1 MMFKNI
7 LPIAATTVLS
17 LFAATGLAGAGESN
31 MTNLGPVGPYEPIL
45 ATVGKSR
52 LVAYFEPDNG
62 NCSVSVVI
70 SAASGDGGVKA
81 TRVRVALHPGELFH
95 LDGVKN
101 ERIVITCAPNA
112 KGMAVLNKGEI
123 LTRSASNILY

>member
-1 MMFKNI
+1 MFKNI

-45 ATVGKSR
+45 ATVGKTR

-62 NCSVSVVI
+62 NCSVSVVM
-70 SAASGDGGVKA
+70 SDASGDGGVKA

-112 KGMAVLNKGEI
+112 KGMTVLNKGEI
-123 LTRSASNILY
+123 LTRSASNVLY